1 MQPRGSQV
9 VVASSL
15 LWKTMP
21 DAVDAVMY
29 IGDHSKASRAHRD
42 LVDEYGELVAGTPL
56 VHFSGNKFT
65 LAHY

>member
-1 MQPRGSQV
+1 MTSRF
-9 VVASSL
+9 
-15 LWKTMP
+15 LWKVMP

-42 LVDEYGELVAGTPL
+42 LVDEYGKLVAGTPL

-65 LAHY
+65 LAHH